1 MKLLLVTAVL
11 LGVLAHGAHAAGIV
25 DIKQKARDVT
35 KQPAPAPTPAVRSA
49 TQPAS
54 NASPLP
60 EAQQQNINR
69 LQADF
74 AALVTKT
81 QVTSGLPQ
89 QFQKDLIGAVQ
100 GPAKPGRES
109 ISRLADDLTA
119 ALSERNLSAAQQA
132 RMAKDVHVVLNSA
145 YSTIEAQVSGNEM
158 LAILKAIG
166 VGQAEVQTVAN
177 DLKAIAAELQRNA
190 PKAAK

>member
-1 MKLLLVTAVL
+1 MKKFLAITVL
-11 LGVLAHGAHAAGIV
+11 LAVITFGAHAAGIV

-35 KQPAPAPTPAVRSA
+35 KPPAPAAAPTAKPAA
-49 TQPAS
+49 QPA
-54 NASPLP
+54 NTVPLP
-60 EAQQQNINR
+60 EAQQQNITR
-69 LQADF
+69 LQADL

-81 QVTSGLPQ
+81 QVTPGLPQ

-100 GPAKPGRES
+100 GPSKPGRDS
-109 ISRLADDLTA
+109 ISRLAED
-119 ALSERNLSAAQQA
+119 LSAALTDRKLSAVQQA
-132 RMAKDVHVVLNSA
+132 RLAKALHVVLNSA
-145 YSTIEAQVSGNEM
+145 YSPTEAVAHGNDA

-166 VGQAEVQTVAN
+166 AGQAEVQAVSN